1 MKSKALFLLVAFL
14 LNTAVGF
21 ACAVQMDTFGH
32 HHHNHHHHSGH
43 QGDNCCKTT
52 VNNLVT
58 QAKVVPEGI
67 KVFNGVLA
75 LSGGFEYDFSVFS
88 FRNIAADQLY
98 FADPQY
104 HPPIKDI
111 RIAIQSFQI

>member
-1 MKSKALFLLVAFL
+1 MKSKALFLLIAFL

-21 ACAVQMDTFGH
+21 GCAIQMDANGHH
-32 HHHNHHHHSGH
+32 HHHNHHH

-58 QAKVVPEGI
+58 QAKVVPETA
-67 KVFNGVLA
+67 KVLVQVPAL
-75 LSGGFEYDFSVFS
+75 LSGFAYDFSSIS
-88 FRNIAADQLY
+88 FTTIDAGPLS
-98 FADPQY
+98 FADHHH

-111 RIAIQSFQI
+111 RVAIQSFQI

>member
-1 MKSKALFLLVAFL
+1 MKSKALFLLITFL

-21 ACAVQMDTFGH
+21 GCALQMDANGH
-32 HHHNHHHHSGH
+32 HHHHHNH

-58 QAKVVPEGI
+58 QAKVVPETV
-67 KVFNGVLA
+67 KAFVQVPA
-75 LSGGFEYDFSVFS
+75 LSGGFAYDFSLVS
-88 FRNIAADQLY
+88 YAITTADPLS
-98 FADPQY
+98 FADHPH
-104 HPPIKDI
+104 HPPINDI